1 MRQIGTLQTQA
12 QADRFTAFLITQGIS
27 AVAEPEPDC
36 WAVWV
41 RDEDQVTPARE
52 ALEEFRRNPDD
63 ARYHGVLRTAQAVL
77 HEEAKRRELAR
88 KNVVTVG
95 AHRGPPR
102 MQSAPLTAVII
113 GLCVVLF
120 VMSGF
125 GRRANS
131 TPLRALMFSDVAHR
145 QTADWDETRLADR
158 LIDIRQGQWW
168 RLITPI
174 FLHGD
179 VLHLLFNMIMF
190 HIFARTI
197 EARKG
202 SAALGAMIL
211 VIALVSNAAQGLAP
225 ATWGTLAGGPFFLG
239 MSGVVYGLMGYLWLK
254 TVYDPGSGLYVNLG
268 TVFFLLGWMTL
279 GLTGV
284 FRDAM
289 PMANLAHVC
298 GLLAGMAL
306 GYVSSLRSR
315 PYA

>member
-41 RDEDQVTPARE
+41 RDEDRVSAARD

-63 ARYHGVLRTAQAVL
+63 ARYHGVLRSAQAVL
-77 HEEAKRRELAR
+77 QEEAKRREQAR
-88 KNVVTVG
+88 KNVVTV
-95 AHRGPPR
+95 AARRGLPGG
-102 MQSAPLTAVII
+102 QSAPLTAVVI

-131 TPLRALMFSDVAHR
+131 TPLRTLMFCDVRHR
-145 QTADWDETRLADR
+145 QTAQWDETQLADR

-211 VIALVSNAAQGLAP
+211 LIALASNAAQGLAP
-225 ATWGTLAGGPFFLG
+225 ATWGSLSGGPFFLG

-254 TVYDPGSGLYVNLG
+254 TVYDPGSGLSVNLG

-306 GYVSSLRSR
+306 GYLSSPRSQH
-315 PYA
+315 YA